1 MSLFANIF
9 GDFGAAGMPGTFK
22 RFFVDVVVNMA
33 RSVRVLTLPKR
44 YDRFSMDR
52 VVRIP
57 AVIAGVDE
65 GDDPAP
71 LNEAGERPAGPPQ
84 RRLRRADVA
93 PRRASLQEEEGEGAG
108 GSDADDESEEPRAG
122 AGAGDGAP
130 EEHSR
135 GVKCDEFCVDE
146 FCVIVRQNQQNWG
159 GLRSSNQNRS
169 TFSSCSAPPSRV

>member
-1 MSLFANIF
+1 
-9 GDFGAAGMPGTFK
+9 
-22 RFFVDVVVNMA
+22 MA
-33 RSVRVLTLPKR
+33 QGGWKSSAHER

-84 RRLRRADVA
+84 RRRRRADVA
-93 PRRASLQEEEGEGAG
+93 PRRASLQEEGGTGAG

-122 AGAGDGAP
+122 AGAHTHIYVQGDPAKEGEPAQRGAQKAAARMA
-130 EEHSR
+130 R
-135 GVKCDEFCVDE
+135 G
-146 FCVIVRQNQQNWG
+146 QSG
-159 GLRSSNQNRS
+159 
-169 TFSSCSAPPSRV
+169 